1 MRFPRSLSLRALT
14 GPKPP
19 EPISFAALPAP
30 FNTSHLLGFTAAV
43 LLTLA
48 CPVHAA
54 TSSQQSPDVTASYRA
69 CSTATPETA
78 VPLKSKR
85 KKDNRLQSRGDLA
98 PYCLEVRA
106 PAMDV
111 QGHLQSFVRKLRWA
125 ISDEDMNDY
134 LWSFNLA
141 LTKDELLSYGHAEPP
156 AERVDWQNGKAVV
169 LIRSID
175 LGDGYSRSTMTAQF
189 TAFGESEDT
198 FAMRR
203 TTWTWASNGKLESL
217 LIAELRHHFHPDH

>member
-1 MRFPRSLSLRALT
+1 MRFPRSVSLHELT
-14 GPKPP
+14 VLESR
-19 EPISFAALPAP
+19 EPISFSALPAP
-30 FNTSHLLGFTAAV
+30 FTTSPLLGFIAV
-43 LLTLA
+43 ALLTLP

-54 TSSQQSPDVTASYRA
+54 TSSRQSPDVTASYRA
-69 CSTATPETA
+69 CSIATPETA

-85 KKDNRLQSRGDLA
+85 KKDIRLQNRGDIA

-156 AERVDWQNGKAVV
+156 AERVNWQNGKAVV

-175 LGDGYSRSTMTAQF
+175 LGDGYSRSTITAQF

-217 LIAELRHHFHPDH
+217 LIAELRHHFQPDH

>member
-1 MRFPRSLSLRALT
+1 MRFPRSPSLHALT
-14 GPKPP
+14 ASEFP
-19 EPISFAALPAP
+19 EPISFSALPAP
-30 FNTSHLLGFTAAV
+30 FITSHLLGFIAVV

-48 CPVHAA
+48 CQIHAA
-54 TSSQQSPDVTASYRA
+54 TSSRQSPDVTASYRA
-69 CSTATPETA
+69 CSIATPES

-85 KKDNRLQSRGDLA
+85 KKDIRLQNRGDIA

-156 AERVDWQNGKAVV
+156 AERVNWQNGKAVV

-175 LGDGYSRSTMTAQF
+175 LGDGYSRSTITAQF

-203 TTWTWASNGKLESL
+203 TSWTWASNGKLESL
-217 LIAELRHHFHPDH
+217 LIAELRHHFQPDH

>member
-1 MRFPRSLSLRALT
+1 MRFPRSLSLHALT
-14 GPKPP
+14 ASGPP
-19 EPISFAALPAP
+19 EPISFSALPVR
-30 FNTSHLLGFTAAV
+30 FSTSHLRGCTAVV

-48 CPVHAA
+48 WPVHGAL
-54 TSSQQSPDVTASYRA
+54 SSQQSPDVAATFRA
-69 CSTATPETA
+69 CSVATPEAA

-85 KKDNRLQSRGDLA
+85 KKDTRLQNRGDIA
-98 PYCLEVRA
+98 PSCLEVHA

-141 LTKDELLSYGHAEPP
+141 LTRDELLSYGHAEPS

-175 LGDGYSRSTMTAQF
+175 LGDGYSRSTITAQF

-217 LIAELRHHFHPDH
+217 LMAELRHHFHPDH